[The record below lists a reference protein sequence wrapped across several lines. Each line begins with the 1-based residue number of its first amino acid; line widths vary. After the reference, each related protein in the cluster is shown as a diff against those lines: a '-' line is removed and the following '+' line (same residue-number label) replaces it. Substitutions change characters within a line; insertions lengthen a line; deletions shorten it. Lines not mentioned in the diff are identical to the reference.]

1 MNALL
6 SPTLRQST
14 GNNAGDLKRPAEVT
28 PVPTS
33 TTITSKR
40 SRHVTVTPK
49 RIGESATEPVSANDN
64 SKSRVKRKVKDP
76 TNLYRDVY
84 NLLEESTAKHPEL
97 IRWTDDGK
105 GFFCDGSDKVKLTK
119 WLGNFGMYG
128 VVWYGRVFQV
138 LAVLV
143 AVPSRRVDSHIPLSL
158 ADSFTHTGRTTQVG
172 IIPSSSQY
180 LWLSQRRTRQ
190 VSFLVLLK
198 VLGEI

>member
-105 GFFCDGSDKVKLTK
+105 GFFCDGKDKVKISE
-119 WLGNFGMYG
+119 WLAKLGTYG
-128 VVWYGRVFQV
+128 VIDYPKTTGSVCCRSFSWR
-138 LAVLV
+138 L
-143 AVPSRRVDSHIPLSL
+143 DSHIPLSL

-172 IIPSSSQY
+172 IVPSSSQR
-180 LWLSQRRTRQ
+180 LRLSQRGK
-190 VSFLVLLK
+190 VSF
-198 VLGEI
+198 